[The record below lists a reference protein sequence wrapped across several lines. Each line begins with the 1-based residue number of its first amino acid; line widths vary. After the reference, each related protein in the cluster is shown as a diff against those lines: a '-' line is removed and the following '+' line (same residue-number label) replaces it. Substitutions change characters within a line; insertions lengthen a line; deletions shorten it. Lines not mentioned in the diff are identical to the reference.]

1 MSGILNS
8 KKNKANYEF
17 YNVGTGKGLSVLEL
31 INLFE
36 KVNNIKVNYTIGK
49 RRKGDVVIAFAD
61 VSKILQNVGWEC
73 KFSVEDA
80 LKSSWTWE
88 KTLKNE

>member
-1 MSGILNS
+1 MFGILNPE
-8 KKNKANYEF
+8 KNKANYEF

-36 KVNNIKVNYTIGK
+36 KVNNVKINYRIGE

-61 VSKILQNVGWEC
+61 VSKDFKNVDGNVN
-73 KFSVEDA
+73 FP
-80 LKSSWTWE
+80 
-88 KTLKNE
+88 